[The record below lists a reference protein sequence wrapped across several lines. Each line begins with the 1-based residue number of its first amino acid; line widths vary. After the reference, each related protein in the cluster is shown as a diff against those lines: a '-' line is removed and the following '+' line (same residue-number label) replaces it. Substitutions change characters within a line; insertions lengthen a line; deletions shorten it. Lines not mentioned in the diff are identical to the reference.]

1 MRCLALLLV
10 VFLLSGCNA
19 LDTLSKVTKVV
30 MNPDLQVGSDQDKPS
45 QVTFNLVAEPD
56 VNQDEAENNGNSSSD
71 DQIGAD
77 DDNDN
82 TDEDENSTDNETGN
96 TDNRNTSAENRVVD
110 QQDKDDEDRGSP
122 VQLQIVMLAE
132 DSQFL
137 ATDYDQVTENIE
149 KALGKNYLDH
159 QDYTLLPGQFKYLPP
174 ISLDRK
180 VHYIGVIVHYADS
193 EAAEW
198 RRVVRVKN
206 TGRSYQMLVH
216 LYASEVELK
225 VEEE

>member
-10 VFLLSGCNA
+10 VFLLSGCST
-19 LDTLSKVTKVV
+19 LDTLSKVAKVV

-45 QVTFNLVAEPD
+45 QVAFNLVAEPD
-56 VNQDEAENNGNSSSD
+56 VNQDEAEDDGNSSSD
-71 DQIGAD
+71 NQIGA
-77 DDNDN
+77 
-82 TDEDENSTDNETGN
+82 DEDENSIDNETGN
-96 TDNRNTSAENRVVD
+96 TDNRNTSAENRVAD

-159 QDYTLLPGQFKYLPP
+159 QDYTLLPGQFKYLSP
-174 ISLDRK
+174 ISLDKK
-180 VHYIGVIVHYADS
+180 VHYIGVIVHYADP